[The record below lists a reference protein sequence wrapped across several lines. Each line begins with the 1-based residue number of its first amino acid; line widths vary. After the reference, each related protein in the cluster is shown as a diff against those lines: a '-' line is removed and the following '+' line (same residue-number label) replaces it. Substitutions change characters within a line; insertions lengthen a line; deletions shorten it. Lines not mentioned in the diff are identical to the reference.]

1 MKELKY
7 TELEPQIAAFATNET
22 TGTTKV
28 TLATF
33 EKRAQS
39 AITELLNTDSSNP
52 LMLLST
58 IDGAN
63 TEQCIRDLLTGITM
77 PHRELYDLCYAE
89 NLDNALAPVWLH
101 IKSGTSAEFSELMSE
116 LFQKV
121 KLKVDAEKLLLR
133 ILKKQGDN
141 PKLENY
147 LSDLSIYVAQ
157 GREFTHPVPM
167 NLLVRHDADRNPVIF
182 GTDITWKRLF
192 GGVNYLTENGSTYSN
207 HHLLEP
213 GLLRQADGGILVLR
227 AEELVRNPMLWFKL
241 KNVLSRGLLDWDSP
255 SSELVPGSVVPF
267 FNPEA
272 TPINVKVIITASYY
286 DIAELYHYDP
296 TFNDAIYLRTDLNS
310 YFDLKEHTQNFYQYL
325 DYVASRNNLLPFTE
339 DAKRFLIREACR
351 LAESQLEFVINEH
364 CLLNVMREASG
375 YARRADQAEVT
386 LKEVQTANQA
396 NFFRLSSMVEEST
409 SFYKNKQMLLQTD
422 GQVTG
427 QINGLSV
434 VQTLG
439 EDFEYGEPIRITAT
453 IHNGGDGDIA
463 DIEHKAELAGQI
475 HTKAMM
481 IINGFLTNTFGYNE
495 SIPVSANLVFE
506 QSYSEIDGDSASLT
520 GLCAILSAMAGKP
533 IHQTFAV
540 TGAVDQFGNVQPVG
554 GVNKKI
560 EGYYRICKIQG
571 LNGRQGVIIPES
583 NIQALTLDQEIID
596 AVKAGQFHVW
606 AVKNVNDAIEL
617 LTGIPGGFPDKTQE
631 EAPSQSSEEAKATK
645 KEAQAND
652 KEDSDKETLYDII
665 ALSLDSN
672 NRMREGCGLLSR
684 ILGFFGR

>member
-1 MKELKY
+1 
-7 TELEPQIAAFATNET
+7 
-22 TGTTKV
+22 
-28 TLATF
+28 
-33 EKRAQS
+33 
-39 AITELLNTDSSNP
+39 
-52 LMLLST
+52 
-58 IDGAN
+58 
-63 TEQCIRDLLTGITM
+63 
-77 PHRELYDLCYAE
+77 
-89 NLDNALAPVWLH
+89 
-101 IKSGTSAEFSELMSE
+101 
-116 LFQKV
+116 
-121 KLKVDAEKLLLR
+121 
-133 ILKKQGDN
+133 
-141 PKLENY
+141 
-147 LSDLSIYVAQ
+147 
-157 GREFTHPVPM
+157 
-167 NLLVRHDADRNPVIF
+167 
-182 GTDITWKRLF
+182 
-192 GGVNYLTENGSTYSN
+192 
-207 HHLLEP
+207 
-213 GLLRQADGGILVLR
+213 
-227 AEELVRNPMLWFKL
+227 
-241 KNVLSRGLLDWDSP
+241 
-255 SSELVPGSVVPF
+255 
-267 FNPEA
+267 
-272 TPINVKVIITASYY
+272 
-286 DIAELYHYDP
+286 
-296 TFNDAIYLRTDLNS
+296 
-310 YFDLKEHTQNFYQYL
+310 
-325 DYVASRNNLLPFTE
+325 
-339 DAKRFLIREACR
+339 
-351 LAESQLEFVINEH
+351 
-364 CLLNVMREASG
+364 MREASG

-606 AVKNVNDAIEL
+606 AVKKRQRRDR
-617 LTGIPGGFPDKTQE
+617 T
-631 EAPSQSSEEAKATK
+631 
-645 KEAQAND
+645 
-652 KEDSDKETLYDII
+652 
-665 ALSLDSN
+665 SN
-672 NRMREGCGLLSR
+672 RYPWWLSR
-684 ILGFFGR
+684 